1 MLVPNRHGSSD
12 SYRYGFQGQEMD
24 NELKGEGNSLNFEYR
39 MHDPRVGRFFATD
52 PLARDY
58 PHNSPYAFSENRVLD
73 AFELEGLEA
82 ENVESKLRK
91 WFSGDGVDNLDVQMP
106 EPNAGEVQNQVYK
119 ITVKKS
125 NVTFDDLKKV
135 LITKPQDI
143 LNSGEADFHPNFPS
157 GRMKEGDNI
166 SIDIF
171 GPLNNSHVRVGDIEN
186 TPNRIAAT
194 FLTTRGHVE
203 KGFITFSID
212 KNKDGSLTFQIDETS
227 QSNFGS
233 GFLLG
238 LTGSSTREK
247 QSQSWLEVL
256 GNFAKAAGSESGKVQ
271 VNVKSS
277 KSGEC
282 FNLGADGTSSF
293 SGSLN
298 NINTLEKRE
307 KVAEKLQDDL
317 DE

>member
-1 MLVPNRHGSSD
+1 MPNRHGNTAD
-12 SYRYGFQGQEMD
+12 YRYGFQGQELD
-24 NELKGEGNSLNFEYR
+24 NEIKGEGNSLNYKYR
-39 MHDPRVGRFFATD
+39 MHDPRVGRFFAMD
-52 PLARDY
+52 KLARDY

-82 ENVESKLRK
+82 ENIESKFRK
-91 WFSGDGVDNLDVQMP
+91 WFGGEGVDNLHVQMP
-106 EPNAGEVQNQVYK
+106 EPNQGEVQKQVYK
-119 ITVKKS
+119 ITVEKS
-125 NVTFDDLKKV
+125 NATFDDLKNV

-143 LNSGEADFHPNFPS
+143 LDSGEADFHPDFPS
-157 GRMKEGDNI
+157 GSMQKGDNI

-171 GPLNNSHVRVGDIEN
+171 GPLNNSHVRVGSVEN
-186 TPNRIAAT
+186 TDNRIAAT

-203 KGFITFSID
+203 RGYITFSID
-212 KNKDGSLTFQIDETS
+212 KNEDSSLTFQIDGVS

-238 LTGSSTREK
+238 LTGTSTREK

-256 GNFAKAAGSESGKVQ
+256 GNFAGAAGSESGKVEI
-271 VNVKSS
+271 NFKSS
-277 KSGEC
+277 KSGEV

-293 SGSLN
+293 SGNLSD
-298 NINTLEKRE
+298 INTSDKRE
-307 KVAEKLQDDL
+307 KVASELQDDL